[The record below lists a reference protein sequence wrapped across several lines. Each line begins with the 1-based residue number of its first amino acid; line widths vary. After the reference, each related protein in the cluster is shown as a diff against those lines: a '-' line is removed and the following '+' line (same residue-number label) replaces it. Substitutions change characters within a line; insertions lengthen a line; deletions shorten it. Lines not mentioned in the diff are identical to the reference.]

1 MWERVLVIIRKEFR
15 QTFREPR
22 MRVFLFVP
30 PLMQLFMF
38 GFAVNLD
45 LENSPIAFMDRD
57 QTPES
62 RELLSGFQGSRQFNL
77 RAFPETDEAAQKLL
91 DHGDV
96 QAVINVLPGF
106 ARNLHKGHTVN
117 VQILVDGS
125 NSNNASILTGYCGM
139 AAPCFSANWR
149 TTCPQY
155 PVRMEALLE
164 LLPSTKI

>member
-77 RAFPETDEAAQKLL
+77 RAYPETDEAAQNLNI
-91 DHGDV
+91 HGM
-96 QAVINVLPGF
+96 AF
-106 ARNLHKGHTVN
+106 
-117 VQILVDGS
+117 VQIARKARQNVDYS
-125 NSNNASILTGYCGM
+125 LHITMIQQFLCGFIGFRKG
-139 AAPCFSANWR
+139 P
-149 TTCPQY
+149 
-155 PVRMEALLE
+155 
-164 LLPSTKI
+164 